1 MHNIFVTEGI
11 VLGKRLFG
19 EANTSVAVLTR
30 DFGVIR
36 VGARSA
42 RLERSKLRYG
52 LETLTHGT
60 FSLVRGRYEWKLTGA
75 QDLSRAHISASL
87 LQRRSAGRIARLL
100 LRLIHGEEE
109 VPELYATVKEGL
121 TYLAGKAT
129 EEEIE
134 QVECMIVLRVLS
146 HLGYVEGS
154 EAVRPF
160 IENTEFSPA
169 LVAQARMS
177 RSLLIRTIN
186 ESLGATGL

>member
-1 MHNIFVTEGI
+1 MHDIFVTDGI

-19 EANTSVAVLTR
+19 EANISVAVLTR

-52 LETLTHGT
+52 LESLTHGT

-75 QDLSRAHISASL
+75 QDLSRTYVGASL
-87 LQRRSAGRIARLL
+87 AQRRSAGRIARLL

-109 VPELYATVKEGL
+109 VSELYETVANGL
-121 TYLAGKAT
+121 EYLAGQAS
-129 EEEIE
+129 EEDIE
-134 QVECMIVLRVLS
+134 HVECVLVLRILF
-146 HLGYVEGS
+146 HLGYVEEG

-160 IENTEFSPA
+160 IESAQMSPELVTDARA
-169 LVAQARMS
+169 LRPT
-177 RSLLIRTIN
+177 LIRTVN

>member
-1 MHNIFVTEGI
+1 MHDIFVTDGI

-19 EANTSVAVLTR
+19 EANTSIAVLTR

-75 QDLSRAHISASL
+75 QDLSRNYFGTTLS
-87 LQRRSAGRIARLL
+87 QRRSAGRVARLL

-109 VPELYATVKEGL
+109 VSELYETVSAGL
-121 TYLAGKAT
+121 AYLAGDVR
-129 EEEIE
+129 EEDIE
-134 QVECMIVLRVLS
+134 QVECVLVLRILS
-146 HLGYVEGS
+146 NLGYVEEGD
-154 EAVRPF
+154 AVRPF
-160 IENTEFSPA
+160 IESVQFTPA
-169 LVAQARMS
+169 LVADARAL
-177 RSLLIRTIN
+177 RPTLIRTIN

>member
-1 MHNIFVTEGI
+1 MHDIFVTEGI

-19 EANTSVAVLTR
+19 EANTSIAVLTR

-52 LETLTHGT
+52 LETLTHGK

-75 QDLSRAHISASL
+75 QHLSRNYVGTSL
-87 LQRRSAGRIARLL
+87 RGRRCAGRIARLL

-109 VPELYATVKEGL
+109 IPELYATIQEGL
-121 TYLAGKAT
+121 EYLATKAQ
-129 EEEIE
+129 EDEMES
-134 QVECMIVLRVLS
+134 VESMLVLRALS
-146 HLGYVEGS
+146 HLGYVNNTD
-154 EAVRPF
+154 AVRPF
-160 IENTEFSPA
+160 IESSEFSPE
-169 LVAQARMS
+169 LLAQARVS